1 MESPERPTPPPPPP
15 AGPHRTPPPIRYGEM
30 ARRAPEGPFD
40 FDALVPGAGPRE
52 LEVGF
57 GRGRFLLERARAAP
71 GSRILGIEIKAK
83 WGHLVEERRRREGLT
98 NVVALAGDAREIL
111 PRLGPD
117 GCLARVFLHFPDP
130 WWKKKHAKRRVLDP
144 DFLAEVRRLL
154 GPGGELFVQTDVED
168 RALDMRAQIEACTHE
183 GAPVFSVREGFD
195 APNPYGA
202 RSNRE
207 VRAEEDQLPVYRV
220 LATRL

>member
-1 MESPERPTPPPPPP
+1 
-15 AGPHRTPPPIRYGEM
+15 M
-30 ARRAPEGPFD
+30 ARRAPEGAFD
-40 FDALVPGAGPRE
+40 FDALVPGEGARE

-57 GRGRFLLERARAAP
+57 GRGRFLLERALAAP
-71 GSRILGIEIKAK
+71 GSRVLGIEIKAK

-111 PRLGPD
+111 PRLGPEA
-117 GCLARVFLHFPDP
+117 CLTRVFLHFPDP

-144 DFLAEVRRLL
+144 DFLEQVRRLL
-154 GPGGELFVQTDVED
+154 APGGEFFVQTDVED
-168 RALDMRAQIEACTHE
+168 RALDMRAQIEACVHE
-183 GAPVFSVREGFD
+183 GAPVFAVREGFD
-195 APNPYGA
+195 GPNPYGA

-220 LATRL
+220 LAIRR